1 MSFARNL
8 SNKCGKQLLDT
19 ATKTELD
26 TLKITSK
33 KEVHKAAEAAGKFI
47 GNKIAEKILKTK
59 TLPAENSRNLEEIII
74 PAEKIEEI
82 FNELR

>member
-26 TLKITSK
+26 TLKTTSK
-33 KEVHKAAEAAGKFI
+33 KEVHKAAGKFI
-47 GNKIAEKILKTK
+47 GNKIAEKFLKTK